1 MLNISIDDVSPLV
14 RAGAFVFPERK
25 PSNSSRLRLV
35 EQGSALALENTHP
48 FEAFRIVEG
57 CICLSLSLAGGRR
70 QILDVLGPGR
80 LVGAHL
86 ASING
91 CSAIAL
97 TPTRLRMLDLASKRH
112 TTIDALQQMLWR
124 AQSHAALLGRKTMAE
139 KVAVALLDLASQFA
153 IPPGNPARGEITFPL
168 HLTRADL
175 ADWLGLTLSSVSR
188 CLNAFKR
195 HGLIAFDNPKLV
207 TIRDRDTLGALASGV
222 SVSAYR
228 SPRRSRRVG
237 FNHAS
242 HSVAPAAEYRAS

>member
-1 MLNISIDDVSPLV
+1 MLNISISGVSPLV

-25 PSNSSRLRLV
+25 PSNSPRLRLV
-35 EQGSALALENTHP
+35 EQGSTLALENTHP

-57 CICLSLSLAGGRR
+57 CICLSLSLADGRR

-80 LVGAHL
+80 LVSAHL

-97 TPTRLRMLDLASKRH
+97 IPTRLRTLDLASVRH

-124 AQSHAALLGRKTMAE
+124 AQSHAALLGRKTMTE
-139 KVAVALLDLASQFA
+139 RVAVALLDLAGQFA
-153 IPPGNPARGEITFPL
+153 VPPGKPARGEITFPL

-195 HGLIAFDNPKLV
+195 HGLIAFDNPKLI
-207 TIRDRDTLGALASGV
+207 TIRDRDALAALASGI
-222 SVSAYR
+222 SVSAYPSQRR
-228 SPRRSRRVG
+228 SPRAG

-242 HSVAPAAEYRAS
+242 HCVAPAADRQAS

>member
-57 CICLSLSLAGGRR
+57 CICLSLSLADGRR

-124 AQSHAALLGRKTMAE
+124 AQSHAALLGRKTMTE
-139 KVAVALLDLASQFA
+139 RVAVALLDLADQFA
-153 IPPGNPARGEITFPL
+153 APSGKPARGEITFPL

-175 ADWLGLTLSSVSR
+175 ADWLGLTLSTVSR
-188 CLNAFKR
+188 CLNAFKH
-195 HGLIAFDNPKLV
+195 HGLIAFDNPKRI

-228 SPRRSRRVG
+228 SPRRSRRAG

-242 HSVAPAAEYRAS
+242 QTVAPAADHQPS